1 MSNKKFSKLNITPKL
16 LLGAGPSN
24 PNPEVLEAM
33 TQPVVGHL
41 DPTFLG
47 IMDDVHDMLK
57 IAFQT
62 SNPMTLP
69 LSGTGTAG
77 MESCILNL
85 VEPGDTV
92 LGIEN
97 GYFGHRMIEVA
108 KRSRANIIPLAFEW
122 GKPVELEVIEQTLK
136 DNPSINVVLA
146 VHAETSTGVLN
157 PIKDI
162 AELAHKYDSLIVAD
176 TVTSLGGV
184 DLQIDNWNIDLS
196 YSVTQKCLGCPPGLA
211 PVTVNQASIEK
222 IERRTVPPNT
232 WYYDLLLLQKTYWGA
247 EQRTYHHT
255 APITMIYG
263 LREGLRL
270 LVEEGIEER
279 IQKHTDNCNALRK
292 GLEIMGLEMLVPNGN
307 NISSLTTVKVP
318 KEIND
323 QQLRSELLKN
333 HNIEISAGLGT
344 LSGQVW
350 RIGLMGENSKREN
363 VFRFLEALEIE
374 LKAQGMNVSA
384 KEAINQLA

>member
-1 MSNKKFSKLNITPKL
+1 VKNKNFQKLNISPKL

-33 TQPVVGHL
+33 TLPVVGHL
-41 DPTFLG
+41 DPTFLQV
-47 IMDDVHDMLK
+47 MDDVHEMLK

-77 MESCILNL
+77 MEACILNL
-85 VEPGDTV
+85 VEPEDTV

-108 KRSRANIIPLAFEW
+108 KRSRANIIPLSFEW
-122 GKPVELEVIEQTLK
+122 GKSMDLELIEKTLQ
-136 DNPSINVVLA
+136 DNPSINIVLC

-157 PIKDI
+157 PIKEI
-162 AELAHKYDSLIVAD
+162 TELAHKYDSLIVAD

-184 DLQIDNWNIDLS
+184 DLQIDNWDIDIS
-196 YSVTQKCLGCPPGLA
+196 YSVTQKCLGCPPGLS
-211 PVTVNQASIEK
+211 PVTVNQASIDKMEH
-222 IERRTVPPNT
+222 RSVPPNT

-247 EQRTYHHT
+247 AQKTYHHT

-292 GLEIMGLEMLVPNGN
+292 GLEIMGLEMLVPEGQ
-307 NISSLTTVKVP
+307 NISSLTTVKIP
-318 KEIND
+318 EQIND
-323 QQLRSELLKN
+323 GQLRSQLLKN
-333 HNIEISAGLGT
+333 HSIEISAGLGN
-344 LSGQVW
+344 LGGKVW
-350 RIGLMGENSKREN
+350 RIGLMGENSKKEN

-384 KEAINQLA
+384 KEAISQLT